1 METTFSSHIPAT
13 GEVFKQF
20 SNTSRE
26 DVFRAVTMARS
37 ASMSWQALGFDGRK
51 KVLLAWCSAIT
62 RRVDEISSL
71 ISTETGKPLS
81 DASLEASLAIGH
93 LAWAAKNAKRVLRT
107 QNRPSGIL
115 MFNMKSQVERSPLG
129 VVGVIGPWNYPIFTP
144 MGSIAYSLAAGN
156 TVVFKPSEFSPAV
169 GSWLGETFA
178 EIEPFP
184 NIFLVVTGLPETGKA
199 LAESS
204 VDKIAFTG
212 STNTGKKVATAC
224 IERMVPFV
232 LECGGKDP
240 VLIAADAD
248 IKKAAEY
255 SLWSAMSNAGQT
267 CIGTERVY
275 VVESVADEFIST
287 ITEMAKKLKPGSDYG
302 AATMPSQLKT
312 IQSHLDDASAKGAKF
327 AVGGID
333 SVHAAFVDPVIMLNV
348 PEDSIAMQEETF
360 GPTLAINRVKDIETA
375 IELANSTRYGLSA
388 SVWSGKNGNHIASRL
403 QCGMVSINSVIS
415 FAAIAS
421 VPFGGIKDSGMGR
434 IHGPEGLLEFT
445 YPRTVISPR
454 FDIPIEFTTFKRSK
468 FVDKFIKTLI
478 KFLHSKITG

>member
-1 METTFSSHIPAT
+1 LHWH
-13 GEVFKQF
+13 
-20 SNTSRE
+20 
-26 DVFRAVTMARS
+26 RAR
-37 ASMSWQALGFDGRK
+37 
-51 KVLLAWCSAIT
+51 
-62 RRVDEISSL
+62 
-71 ISTETGKPLS
+71 
-81 DASLEASLAIGH
+81 
-93 LAWAAKNAKRVLRT
+93 
-107 QNRPSGIL
+107 
-115 MFNMKSQVERSPLG
+115 
-129 VVGVIGPWNYPIFTP
+129 
-144 MGSIAYSLAAGN
+144 
-156 TVVFKPSEFSPAV
+156 
-169 GSWLGETFA
+169 
-178 EIEPFP
+178 
-184 NIFLVVTGLPETGKA
+184 
-199 LAESS
+199 
-204 VDKIAFTG
+204 
-212 STNTGKKVATAC
+212 
-224 IERMVPFV
+224 
-232 LECGGKDP
+232 
-240 VLIAADAD
+240 
-248 IKKAAEY
+248 
-255 SLWSAMSNAGQT
+255 
-267 CIGTERVY
+267 
-275 VVESVADEFIST
+275 
-287 ITEMAKKLKPGSDYG
+287 SDYG

-388 SVWSGKNGNHIASRL
+388 SVWSGKNGN
-403 QCGMVSINSVIS
+403 IS